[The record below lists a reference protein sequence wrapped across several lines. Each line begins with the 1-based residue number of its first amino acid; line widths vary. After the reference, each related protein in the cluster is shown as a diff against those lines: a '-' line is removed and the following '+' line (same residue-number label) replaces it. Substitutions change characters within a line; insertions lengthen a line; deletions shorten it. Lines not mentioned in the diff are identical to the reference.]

1 MSKLDLVLK
10 NCLLVNEGKQ
20 IEVDVGISDERIEK
34 IASEITSE
42 SKEVI
47 DLEGKFLAPGII
59 DDQVHFRDPG
69 LTEKGDIRSESLA
82 AVHAGVTST
91 FDMPNVNPNMTT
103 MELLTERNQLGA
115 EKSWTNYSYY
125 FGAMET
131 NLEEIKKLDPKETCG
146 LKVFMGTSTGTLLV
160 EDDNALEQIFK
171 HCPVTIVTHCE
182 DNETMQKNL
191 ERVKQENKEIDASFH
206 PVIKDD
212 ICCYRSS
219 SKVINLAKK
228 HGSDLHVLHLTT
240 EKEIELF
247 SNIAL
252 KEKKITCEVCVHHLW
267 FDERDYAELGNL
279 IVCNPAIKKKS
290 DRDALRKALK
300 EGYIDYVATDHAPHV
315 YEDKKITCEVCVHHL
330 WFDARDYAELGN
342 LIVCNPAIK
351 KKSDRDALRKALK
364 EGFIDYV
371 ATDHAPHVYEDKKL
385 PYLQAS
391 AGIPLIEHSF
401 HMMIE
406 LHKQGFYRLEEV
418 ISYMSHKV
426 ADRFSIIDRGYV
438 REGYKA
444 DLMMFDLSKE
454 TLVSNETELTKCGWT
469 PFDGKKFSSSVC
481 GTIVN
486 GQPIVLDGKIVAESL
501 TSEKIRFDR

>member
-1 MSKLDLVLK
+1 MSNFDLVLK
-10 NCLLVNEGKQ
+10 NCLLINEDEQ
-20 IEVDVGISDERIEK
+20 TPVDIGIKNDRIEK
-34 IASEITSE
+34 IASEITE
-42 SKEVI
+42 EAKETL
-47 DLEGKFLAPGII
+47 DLEGKYLAPGII

-91 FDMPNVNPNMTT
+91 FDMPNVNPNTTT
-103 MELLTERNQLGA
+103 MELLAERNQLGA
-115 EKSWTNYSYY
+115 QKSWTNYSYY

-160 EDDNALEQIFK
+160 EDDQALEQIFE

-182 DNETMQKNL
+182 DNETMKANL
-191 ERVKQENKEIDASFH
+191 EKVKLENEEIDATFH
-206 PVIKDD
+206 PIIKDD
-212 ICCYRSS
+212 ICCYKSS

-247 SNIAL
+247 ENIPL
-252 KEKKITCEVCVHHLW
+252 KDKRITCEVCVHHLW
-267 FDERDYAELGNL
+267 FDERDYTELGNL
-279 IVCNPAIKKKS
+279 IVCNPAIKKES
-290 DRDALRKALK
+290 DKNALRKALK
-300 EGYIDYVATDHAPHV
+300 DGYIDYVATDHAPHV
-315 YEDKKITCEVCVHHL
+315 
-330 WFDARDYAELGN
+330 F
-342 LIVCNPAIK
+342 
-351 KKSDRDALRKALK
+351 
-364 EGFIDYV
+364 
-371 ATDHAPHVYEDKKL
+371 EDKKL

-406 LHKQGFYRLEEV
+406 LHKQGYYSLNDV
-418 ISYMSHKV
+418 IAYMSHKV
-426 ADRFSIIDRGYV
+426 ADRFSILDRGYI

-444 DLMMFDLSKE
+444 DFMIFDLNKD
-454 TLVSNETELTKCGWT
+454 THVSNETELTKCGWT
-469 PFDGKKFSSSVC
+469 PFDGKTFSSSVY

-486 GQPIVLDGKIVAESL
+486 GKPIVMNGKIIANETV
-501 TSEKIRFDR
+501 SEKLRFDR

>member
-1 MSKLDLVLK
+1 MSNFDLVLK
-10 NCLLVNEGKQ
+10 NCLLINEDEQ
-20 IEVDVGISDERIEK
+20 TPVDIGIKNDRIEK
-34 IASEITSE
+34 IASEITE
-42 SKEVI
+42 EAKETL
-47 DLEGKFLAPGII
+47 DLEGKYLAPGII

-91 FDMPNVNPNMTT
+91 FDMPNVNPNTTT
-103 MELLTERNQLGA
+103 MELLAERNQLGA
-115 EKSWTNYSYY
+115 QKSWTNYSYY

-160 EDDNALEQIFK
+160 EDDNALEQIFE

-182 DNETMQKNL
+182 DNETMKANL
-191 ERVKQENKEIDASFH
+191 EKVKLENEIIDAAFH

-212 ICCYRSS
+212 ICCYKSS

-247 SNIAL
+247 ENIPL
-252 KEKKITCEVCVHHLW
+252 KDKRITCEVCVHHLW
-267 FDERDYAELGNL
+267 FDERDYADLGNL
-279 IVCNPAIKKKS
+279 IVCNPAIKKES
-290 DRDALRKALK
+290 DKNALRKALK

-315 YEDKKITCEVCVHHL
+315 
-330 WFDARDYAELGN
+330 F
-342 LIVCNPAIK
+342 
-351 KKSDRDALRKALK
+351 
-364 EGFIDYV
+364 
-371 ATDHAPHVYEDKKL
+371 EDKKL

-406 LHKQGFYRLEEV
+406 LHKQGYYSLNDV
-418 ISYMSHKV
+418 IAYMSHKV
-426 ADRFSIIDRGYV
+426 ADRFSIIDRGYI

-444 DLMMFDLSKE
+444 DFMIFDLDKD
-454 TLVSNETELTKCGWT
+454 TYVSNETELTKCGWS
-469 PFDGKKFSSSVC
+469 PFNGKTFSSSVY

-486 GQPIVLDGKIVAESL
+486 GKPIVMNGKIIANETV
-501 TSEKIRFDR
+501 SEKLRFDR

>member
-1 MSKLDLVLK
+1 MSNFDLVLK
-10 NCLLVNEGKQ
+10 NCLLINEDEQ
-20 IEVDVGISDERIEK
+20 TPVDIGIKNDRIEK
-34 IASEITSE
+34 IASEITE
-42 SKEVI
+42 EAKEI
-47 DLEGKFLAPGII
+47 LDLEGRYLAPGII

-91 FDMPNVNPNMTT
+91 FDMPNVNPNTTT
-103 MELLTERNQLGA
+103 MELLAERNQLGA
-115 EKSWTNYSYY
+115 KKSWTNYSYY

-160 EDDNALEQIFK
+160 EDDHALEQIFQ

-182 DNETMQKNL
+182 DNETMKANL
-191 ERVKQENKEIDASFH
+191 EKVKLENEEIDATFH
-206 PVIKDD
+206 PIIKDD
-212 ICCYRSS
+212 ICCYKSS

-247 SNIAL
+247 ENIPL
-252 KEKKITCEVCVHHLW
+252 KDKRITCEVCVHHLW
-267 FDERDYAELGNL
+267 FDERDYTELGNL
-279 IVCNPAIKKKS
+279 IVCNPAIKKES
-290 DRDALRKALK
+290 DKNALRKALK
-300 EGYIDYVATDHAPHV
+300 DGYIDYVATDHAPHV
-315 YEDKKITCEVCVHHL
+315 
-330 WFDARDYAELGN
+330 F
-342 LIVCNPAIK
+342 
-351 KKSDRDALRKALK
+351 
-364 EGFIDYV
+364 
-371 ATDHAPHVYEDKKL
+371 EDKKL

-406 LHKQGFYRLEEV
+406 LHKQGYYSLNDV
-418 ISYMSHKV
+418 IAYMSHKV
-426 ADRFSIIDRGYV
+426 ADRFSILDRGYV

-444 DLMMFDLSKE
+444 DFMIFDLNKD
-454 TLVSNETELTKCGWT
+454 THVSNETELTKCGWT
-469 PFDGKKFSSSVC
+469 PFDGKTFSSSIY

-486 GQPIVLDGKIVAESL
+486 GKPIVMNGKIIANETV
-501 TSEKIRFDR
+501 SEKLRFDR

>member
-1 MSKLDLVLK
+1 MSNFDLVLK
-10 NCLLVNEGKQ
+10 NCLLINEGQ
-20 IEVDVGISDERIEK
+20 ESAVDIGIKKDRIEK
-34 IASEITSE
+34 IASEIREE
-42 SKEVI
+42 SKQII
-47 DLEGKFLAPGII
+47 DLEGKHIAPGII

-82 AVHAGVTST
+82 AVHSGVTST
-91 FDMPNVNPNMTT
+91 FDMPNVNPNTTT
-103 MELLTERNQLGA
+103 MELLAERNQLGA

-125 FGAMET
+125 FGATET

-182 DNETMQKNL
+182 DNDTMKANL
-191 ERVKQENKEIDASFH
+191 EKVKLENEEIDASFH

-219 SKVINLAKK
+219 SKVIDLAKK

-247 SNIAL
+247 DNIAT
-252 KEKKITCEVCVHHLW
+252 KDKKITCEVCVHHLW
-267 FDERDYAELGNL
+267 FDERDYGELGNL
-279 IVCNPAIKKKS
+279 IVCNPAIKKES
-290 DRDALRKALK
+290 DRNALRKALK
-300 EGYIDYVATDHAPHV
+300 EGYIDFVATDHAPHV
-315 YEDKKITCEVCVHHL
+315 
-330 WFDARDYAELGN
+330 F
-342 LIVCNPAIK
+342 
-351 KKSDRDALRKALK
+351 
-364 EGFIDYV
+364 
-371 ATDHAPHVYEDKKL
+371 EDKKL
-385 PYLQAS
+385 PYLEAS

-401 HMMIE
+401 QIMIE
-406 LHKQGFYRLEEV
+406 LHKQGYYSLSEV

-426 ADRFSIIDRGYV
+426 ADRFSIKDRGYI

-444 DLMMFDLSKE
+444 DFMIFDLNKE

-469 PFDGKKFSSSVC
+469 PFNGKTFSSSVY
-481 GTIVN
+481 GTIIN
-486 GQPIVLDGKIVAESL
+486 GQPIVIDGKLVIDKTV
-501 TSEKIRFDR
+501 SEKLKFDR

>member
-1 MSKLDLVLK
+1 MSNFDLVLK
-10 NCLLVNEGKQ
+10 NCLLINEDEQ
-20 IEVDVGISDERIEK
+20 TPVDIGIKNDRIEK
-34 IASEITSE
+34 IASEITE
-42 SKEVI
+42 DAKEI
-47 DLEGKFLAPGII
+47 LDLEGKYIAPGII

-91 FDMPNVNPNMTT
+91 FDMPNVNPNTTT
-103 MELLTERNQLGA
+103 MELLAERNQLGA
-115 EKSWTNYSYY
+115 QKSWTNYSYY

-182 DNETMQKNL
+182 DNETMKANL
-191 ERVKQENKEIDASFH
+191 EKVKLENEIIDATFH
-206 PVIKDD
+206 PIIKND
-212 ICCYRSS
+212 ICCYKSS

-228 HGSDLHVLHLTT
+228 YGSDLHVLHLTT

-247 SNIAL
+247 ENIPL
-252 KEKKITCEVCVHHLW
+252 KDKRITCEVCVHHLW

-279 IVCNPAIKKKS
+279 IVCNPAIKKES
-290 DRDALRKALK
+290 DKNALRKALK
-300 EGYIDYVATDHAPHV
+300 DGYIDYVATDHAPHV
-315 YEDKKITCEVCVHHL
+315 
-330 WFDARDYAELGN
+330 F
-342 LIVCNPAIK
+342 
-351 KKSDRDALRKALK
+351 
-364 EGFIDYV
+364 
-371 ATDHAPHVYEDKKL
+371 EDKKL

-406 LHKQGFYRLEEV
+406 LHKQGYYSLNDV
-418 ISYMSHKV
+418 IAYMSHKV
-426 ADRFSIIDRGYV
+426 ADRFSIIDRGYI

-444 DLMMFDLSKE
+444 DFMIFDLN
-454 TLVSNETELTKCGWT
+454 TDTHVSNETELTKCGWT
-469 PFDGKKFSSSVC
+469 PFDGKTFSSSVY

-486 GQPIVLDGKIVAESL
+486 GKPIVVNGKIIANETV
-501 TSEKIRFDR
+501 SEKLRFDR

>member
-1 MSKLDLVLK
+1 MSNFDLVLK
-10 NCLLVNEGKQ
+10 NCLLINEDEQ
-20 IEVDVGISDERIEK
+20 TPVDIGIKNDRIEK
-34 IASEITSE
+34 IASEITE
-42 SKEVI
+42 DAKEI
-47 DLEGKFLAPGII
+47 LDLEGKYIAPGII

-91 FDMPNVNPNMTT
+91 FDMPNVNPNTTT
-103 MELLTERNQLGA
+103 MELLAERNQLGA
-115 EKSWTNYSYY
+115 QKSWTNYSYY

-182 DNETMQKNL
+182 DNETMKANL
-191 ERVKQENKEIDASFH
+191 EKVKLENEIIDATFH
-206 PVIKDD
+206 PIIKND
-212 ICCYRSS
+212 ICCYKSS

-228 HGSDLHVLHLTT
+228 YGSDLHVLHLTT

-247 SNIAL
+247 ENIPL
-252 KEKKITCEVCVHHLW
+252 KDKRITCEVCVHHLW
-267 FDERDYAELGNL
+267 FDERDYTELGNL
-279 IVCNPAIKKKS
+279 IVCNPAIKKES
-290 DRDALRKALK
+290 DKNALRKALK
-300 EGYIDYVATDHAPHV
+300 DGYIDYVATDHAPHV
-315 YEDKKITCEVCVHHL
+315 
-330 WFDARDYAELGN
+330 F
-342 LIVCNPAIK
+342 
-351 KKSDRDALRKALK
+351 
-364 EGFIDYV
+364 
-371 ATDHAPHVYEDKKL
+371 EDKKL

-406 LHKQGFYRLEEV
+406 LHKQGYYSLNDV
-418 ISYMSHKV
+418 IAYMSHKV
-426 ADRFSIIDRGYV
+426 ADRFSIIDRGYI

-444 DLMMFDLSKE
+444 DFMIFDLNKD
-454 TLVSNETELTKCGWT
+454 THVSNETELTKCGWT
-469 PFDGKKFSSSVC
+469 PFDGKTFSSSVY

-486 GQPIVLDGKIVAESL
+486 GKPIVVNGKIIANETV
-501 TSEKIRFDR
+501 SEKLRFDR

>member
-1 MSKLDLVLK
+1 MSNFDLVLK
-10 NCLLVNEGKQ
+10 NCLLINEGQ
-20 IEVDVGISDERIEK
+20 ESAVDIGIKKDRIEK
-34 IASEITSE
+34 IASEIRE
-42 SKEVI
+42 GSKQVI
-47 DLEGKFLAPGII
+47 DLEGKHTAPGII

-69 LTEKGDIRSESLA
+69 LTEKGDICSESLA
-82 AVHAGVTST
+82 AVHSGVTST
-91 FDMPNVNPNMTT
+91 FDMPNVNPNTTT
-103 MELLTERNQLGA
+103 MELLAERNQLGA

-125 FGAMET
+125 FGATET

-182 DNETMQKNL
+182 DNDTMKANL
-191 ERVKQENKEIDASFH
+191 EKVKLKNEKIDASFH

-247 SNIAL
+247 DNIAT
-252 KEKKITCEVCVHHLW
+252 KDKKITCEVCVHHLW
-267 FDERDYAELGNL
+267 FDERDYGELGNL
-279 IVCNPAIKKKS
+279 IVCNPAIKKES
-290 DRDALRKALK
+290 DRNALRKALK
-300 EGYIDYVATDHAPHV
+300 EGYIDFVATDHAPHV
-315 YEDKKITCEVCVHHL
+315 
-330 WFDARDYAELGN
+330 F
-342 LIVCNPAIK
+342 
-351 KKSDRDALRKALK
+351 
-364 EGFIDYV
+364 
-371 ATDHAPHVYEDKKL
+371 EDKKL
-385 PYLQAS
+385 PYLEAS

-401 HMMIE
+401 QIMIE
-406 LHKQGFYRLEEV
+406 LHKQGYYSLSEV

-426 ADRFSIIDRGYV
+426 ADRFSIKDRGYI

-444 DLMMFDLSKE
+444 DFMIFDLNKE

-469 PFDGKKFSSSVC
+469 PFNGKTFSSSVY
-481 GTIVN
+481 GTIIN
-486 GQPIVLDGKIVAESL
+486 GQPIVIDGKLVIDKTV
-501 TSEKIRFDR
+501 SEKLKFDR

>member
-1 MSKLDLVLK
+1 MSNFDLVLK
-10 NCLLVNEGKQ
+10 NCLLINEDEQ
-20 IEVDVGISDERIEK
+20 TPVDIGIKNDRIEK
-34 IASEITSE
+34 IASEITE
-42 SKEVI
+42 EAKEI
-47 DLEGKFLAPGII
+47 LDLEGRYLAPGII

-91 FDMPNVNPNMTT
+91 FDMPNVNPNTTT
-103 MELLTERNQLGA
+103 MELLAERNQLGA
-115 EKSWTNYSYY
+115 QKSWTNYSYY

-160 EDDNALEQIFK
+160 EDDNALEQIFE

-182 DNETMQKNL
+182 DNETMKANL
-191 ERVKQENKEIDASFH
+191 EKVKLENEEIDATFH
-206 PVIKDD
+206 PIIKDD
-212 ICCYRSS
+212 ICCYKSS

-247 SNIAL
+247 ENIPL
-252 KEKKITCEVCVHHLW
+252 KDKRITCEVCVHHLW
-267 FDERDYAELGNL
+267 FDQRDYAELGNL
-279 IVCNPAIKKKS
+279 IVCNPAIKKES
-290 DRDALRKALK
+290 DKNALRKALK
-300 EGYIDYVATDHAPHV
+300 DGYIDYVATDHAPHV
-315 YEDKKITCEVCVHHL
+315 
-330 WFDARDYAELGN
+330 F
-342 LIVCNPAIK
+342 
-351 KKSDRDALRKALK
+351 
-364 EGFIDYV
+364 
-371 ATDHAPHVYEDKKL
+371 EDKKL

-406 LHKQGFYRLEEV
+406 LHKQGYYSLNDV
-418 ISYMSHKV
+418 IAYMSHKV
-426 ADRFSIIDRGYV
+426 ADRFSILDRGYV

-444 DLMMFDLSKE
+444 DFMIFDLNKD
-454 TLVSNETELTKCGWT
+454 THVSNETELTKCGWT
-469 PFDGKKFSSSVC
+469 PFDGKTFSSSVY

-486 GQPIVLDGKIVAESL
+486 GKPIVMNGKIIANETV
-501 TSEKIRFDR
+501 SEKLRFDR

>member
-1 MSKLDLVLK
+1 MSNFDLVLK
-10 NCLLVNEGKQ
+10 NCLLINEDEQ
-20 IEVDVGISDERIEK
+20 TPVDIGIKNDRIEK
-34 IASEITSE
+34 IASEITE
-42 SKEVI
+42 DAKEI
-47 DLEGKFLAPGII
+47 LDLEGKYIAPGII

-91 FDMPNVNPNMTT
+91 FDMPNVNPNTTT
-103 MELLTERNQLGA
+103 MELLAERNQLGA
-115 EKSWTNYSYY
+115 QKSWTNYSYY

-182 DNETMQKNL
+182 DNETMKANL
-191 ERVKQENKEIDASFH
+191 EKVKLENEIIDATFH
-206 PVIKDD
+206 PIIKND
-212 ICCYRSS
+212 ICCYKSS

-228 HGSDLHVLHLTT
+228 YGSDLHVLHLTT

-247 SNIAL
+247 ENIPL
-252 KEKKITCEVCVHHLW
+252 KDKRITCEVCVHHLW
-267 FDERDYAELGNL
+267 FDERDYTELGNL
-279 IVCNPAIKKKS
+279 IVCNPAIKKES
-290 DRDALRKALK
+290 DKNALRKALK
-300 EGYIDYVATDHAPHV
+300 DGYIDYVATDHAPHV
-315 YEDKKITCEVCVHHL
+315 L
-330 WFDARDYAELGN
+330 
-342 LIVCNPAIK
+342 
-351 KKSDRDALRKALK
+351 
-364 EGFIDYV
+364 
-371 ATDHAPHVYEDKKL
+371 EDKKL

-406 LHKQGFYRLEEV
+406 LHKQGYYSLNDV
-418 ISYMSHKV
+418 IAYMSHKV
-426 ADRFSIIDRGYV
+426 ADRFSILDRGYI

-444 DLMMFDLSKE
+444 DFMIFDLNKD
-454 TLVSNETELTKCGWT
+454 THVSNETELTKCGWT
-469 PFDGKKFSSSVC
+469 PFDGKTFSSSIY

-486 GQPIVLDGKIVAESL
+486 GKPIVMNGKIIANEKV
-501 TSEKIRFDR
+501 SEKLIFDR

>member
-1 MSKLDLVLK
+1 MSNFDLVLK
-10 NCLLVNEGKQ
+10 NCLLINEDEQ
-20 IEVDVGISDERIEK
+20 TPVDIGIKNDRIEK
-34 IASEITSE
+34 IASEITE
-42 SKEVI
+42 EAKEI
-47 DLEGKFLAPGII
+47 LDLEGRYLAPGII

-91 FDMPNVNPNMTT
+91 FDMPNVNPNTTT
-103 MELLTERNQLGA
+103 MELLAERNQLGA
-115 EKSWTNYSYY
+115 QKSWTNYSYY

-160 EDDNALEQIFK
+160 EDDNALEQIFE

-182 DNETMQKNL
+182 DNETMKANL
-191 ERVKQENKEIDASFH
+191 EKVKLENEEIDATFH
-206 PVIKDD
+206 PIIKDD
-212 ICCYRSS
+212 ICCYKSS

-247 SNIAL
+247 ENIPL
-252 KEKKITCEVCVHHLW
+252 KDKRITCEVCVHHLW
-267 FDERDYAELGNL
+267 FDERDYTELGNL
-279 IVCNPAIKKKS
+279 IVCNPAIKKES
-290 DRDALRKALK
+290 DKNALRKALK
-300 EGYIDYVATDHAPHV
+300 DGYIDYVATDHAPHV
-315 YEDKKITCEVCVHHL
+315 
-330 WFDARDYAELGN
+330 F
-342 LIVCNPAIK
+342 
-351 KKSDRDALRKALK
+351 
-364 EGFIDYV
+364 
-371 ATDHAPHVYEDKKL
+371 EDKKL

-406 LHKQGFYRLEEV
+406 LHKQGYYSLNDV
-418 ISYMSHKV
+418 IAYMSHKV
-426 ADRFSIIDRGYV
+426 ADRFSIVDRGYI

-444 DLMMFDLSKE
+444 DFMIFDLNKD
-454 TLVSNETELTKCGWT
+454 THVSNETELTKCGWT
-469 PFDGKKFSSSVC
+469 PFDGKTFSSSVY

-486 GQPIVLDGKIVAESL
+486 GKPIVMNGKIIANETV
-501 TSEKIRFDR
+501 SEKLRFDR

>member
-1 MSKLDLVLK
+1 MSNFDLVLK
-10 NCLLVNEGKQ
+10 NCLLINEGQ
-20 IEVDVGISDERIEK
+20 ESAVDIGIKKDRIEK
-34 IASEITSE
+34 IANEIRE
-42 SKEVI
+42 GSKQVI
-47 DLEGKFLAPGII
+47 DLEGKHAAPGII

-82 AVHAGVTST
+82 AVHSGVTST
-91 FDMPNVNPNMTT
+91 FDMPNVNPNTTT
-103 MELLTERNQLGA
+103 MELLAERNQLGA

-125 FGAMET
+125 FGATET

-182 DNETMQKNL
+182 DNDTMKANL
-191 ERVKQENKEIDASFH
+191 EKVKLQNEKIDASFH
-206 PVIKDD
+206 PIIKDD

-247 SNIAL
+247 ENIAT
-252 KEKKITCEVCVHHLW
+252 KDKKITCEVCVHHLW
-267 FDERDYAELGNL
+267 FDERDYGELGNL
-279 IVCNPAIKKKS
+279 IVCNPAIKKES
-290 DRDALRKALK
+290 DRNALRKALK
-300 EGYIDYVATDHAPHV
+300 EGYIDFVATDHAPHV
-315 YEDKKITCEVCVHHL
+315 
-330 WFDARDYAELGN
+330 F
-342 LIVCNPAIK
+342 
-351 KKSDRDALRKALK
+351 
-364 EGFIDYV
+364 
-371 ATDHAPHVYEDKKL
+371 EDKKL
-385 PYLQAS
+385 PYLEAS

-401 HMMIE
+401 QIMIE
-406 LHKQGFYRLEEV
+406 LHKQGYYSLSEV

-426 ADRFSIIDRGYV
+426 ADRFSIKDRGYI

-444 DLMMFDLSKE
+444 DFMIFDLNKE

-469 PFDGKKFSSSVC
+469 PFNGKTFSSSVY
-481 GTIVN
+481 GTIIN
-486 GQPIVLDGKIVAESL
+486 GQPIVIDGKLVIDKTV
-501 TSEKIRFDR
+501 SEKLKFDR

>member
-1 MSKLDLVLK
+1 MSNFDLVLK
-10 NCLLVNEGKQ
+10 NCLLINEDEQ
-20 IEVDVGISDERIEK
+20 TPVDIGIKNDRIEK
-34 IASEITSE
+34 IASEITQE
-42 SKEVI
+42 AKEI
-47 DLEGKFLAPGII
+47 LDLEGKYLAPGII

-91 FDMPNVNPNMTT
+91 FDMPNVNPNTTT
-103 MELLTERNQLGA
+103 MELLAERNQLGA
-115 EKSWTNYSYY
+115 QKSWTNYSYY

-160 EDDNALEQIFK
+160 EDDNALEQIFE

-182 DNETMQKNL
+182 DNETMKANL
-191 ERVKQENKEIDASFH
+191 EKVKLENEEIDATFH

-212 ICCYRSS
+212 ICCYKSS

-247 SNIAL
+247 ENIPL
-252 KEKKITCEVCVHHLW
+252 KDKRITCEACVHHLW
-267 FDERDYAELGNL
+267 FDERDYVELGNL
-279 IVCNPAIKKKS
+279 IVCNPAIKKES
-290 DRDALRKALK
+290 DKNALRKALK
-300 EGYIDYVATDHAPHV
+300 DGYIDYVATDHAPHV
-315 YEDKKITCEVCVHHL
+315 
-330 WFDARDYAELGN
+330 F
-342 LIVCNPAIK
+342 
-351 KKSDRDALRKALK
+351 
-364 EGFIDYV
+364 
-371 ATDHAPHVYEDKKL
+371 EDKKL

-406 LHKQGFYRLEEV
+406 LHKQGYYSLNDV
-418 ISYMSHKV
+418 IAYMSHKV
-426 ADRFSIIDRGYV
+426 ADRFSILDRGYI

-444 DLMMFDLSKE
+444 DFMIFDLNKD
-454 TLVSNETELTKCGWT
+454 THVSNETELTKCGWT
-469 PFDGKKFSSSVC
+469 PFDGKTFSSSIY

-486 GQPIVLDGKIVAESL
+486 GKPIVMKGKIVSNE
-501 TSEKIRFDR
+501 TVSEKLRFDR